1 MPRSPEYIRYIIQ
14 WQEGLKIGNRHTPA
28 HSSRHAGDSTGRP
41 DNFRD
46 PAYDHRSPDSGAL
59 TPALTQ
65 YSASDAGSVYPGP
78 LAVHAQGPG
87 SASGGSDQSYK
98 APIAPIAPMAGRD
111 SPPPCGPP
119 PCGPPLCPRPALPAA
134 PTLHPPSPRS
144 SPART
149 AAKTATKLPVAGRPA
164 ARSARPYA
172 PDVSPSSNP
181 PEGRGRFVNS
191 TDEHA
196 ELFRQ
201 CRRHFGRYFSF
212 TEEEGRALVTTYC
225 GHESA
230 DDQEMALR
238 CLGRWKINWQTK
250 LVRDLKDHLLR
261 LSQTHPD
268 IDEWQWVDAAS
279 HFDALFEDAD
289 KMRTHVFSCIASV
302 IDIAAVV
309 ADTGLV
315 RDLYRTWYK
324 TVSWYMLLSM
334 GKLSSGKWRT
344 SHVFDRSVYD
354 DFRLLARNDKYA
366 ALTIDSIPMVAQGH
380 KSATRGLK
388 RHGDGGGG
396 SSAGGSYAAKRPRT
410 APSQ

>member
-1 MPRSPEYIRYIIQ
+1 MPRSSEYIRYIIQ
-14 WQEGLKIGNRHTPA
+14 WQEGLKIGNRRTPV
-28 HSSRHAGDSTGRP
+28 HSSWHTGDSTGRP
-41 DNFRD
+41 DNLRD

-65 YSASDAGSVYPGP
+65 CSASDAGAGHPGP
-78 LAVHAQGPG
+78 LAVHAHRPG

-98 APIAPIAPMAGRD
+98 APIAPMAGHD
-111 SPPPCGPP
+111 SSP

-134 PTLHPPSPRS
+134 PPLHPPSPRS

-149 AAKTATKLPVAGRPA
+149 TAKTATKLPVARRLTS
-164 ARSARPYA
+164 RSARSYA
-172 PDVSPSSNP
+172 PDGSSSSNP

-191 TDEHA
+191 TDEHT

-212 TEEEGRALVTTYC
+212 TEEECRALVATYC

-230 DDQEMALR
+230 DDQETALR
-238 CLGRWKINWQTK
+238 CLSRWKINWQTK
-250 LVRDLKDHLLR
+250 LIRDLKDHLLR

-268 IDEWQWVDAAS
+268 IDEWKWVDAAS

-334 GKLSSGKWRT
+334 GSLSSGKWRT
-344 SHVFDRSVYD
+344 SHVFDRRVYD

-366 ALTIDSIPMVAQGH
+366 ALTIDSIPMVAQGP
-380 KSATRGLK
+380 KPAARTPK
-388 RHGDGGGG
+388 RRGG
-396 SSAGGSYAAKRPRT
+396 SSNGSSSVGGSNAAKRPRT